1 MSDHAA
7 ILCDPTGVKAAAE
20 AAYALN
26 EAIRQRGIACD
37 GANEALRALQWRQ
50 SAIASEAIFKAL
62 NFYLERGGGSR
73 GARAVCSLKAVASPN
88 PEPARLWT
96 SASSP
101 NATTT
106 GGSRFMFAW
115 MGPLRLRRPADPSP
129 GPGHSSGTGPTI

>member
-1 MSDHAA
+1 MSNHAA

-50 SAIASEAIFKAL
+50 SAIASEAILKAL

-73 GARAVCSLKAVASPN
+73 GARAVCSPEGGRIPN

-96 SASSP
+96 SASTP
-101 NATTT
+101 ERDEDRREQIHVRMD
-106 GGSRFMFAW
+106 GVRFVCDA
-115 MGPLRLRRPADPSP
+115 
-129 GPGHSSGTGPTI
+129 